1 MVEKLAPDPLMKNQ
15 NWAYLWINRLKC
27 CKVCFCLHPSWYLPK
42 YNKTKVLMSYFCL
55 IWSFF
60 KEQKELGSDKKLYEI
75 FPSKYKSFM
84 RFTDSKNI
92 TFSEEIIHAELNDF
106 FTGVF
111 IVRIFLYQWPRKH
124 FHV

>member
-1 MVEKLAPDPLMKNQ
+1 
-15 NWAYLWINRLKC
+15 
-27 CKVCFCLHPSWYLPK
+27 
-42 YNKTKVLMSYFCL
+42 
-55 IWSFF
+55 
-60 KEQKELGSDKKLYEI
+60 
-75 FPSKYKSFM
+75 M